1 MSGDLSPHH
10 LSLNSSYV
18 LVYNLARVD
27 AVDVFIHYD
36 FLSIPFP
43 YRDSWKN
50 QAALELRQ

>member
-27 AVDVFIHYD
+27 VFIHHD